1 MGLCCCK
8 DDLECEHC
16 GVPRSYYTNNL
27 HAARKSCR
35 RHSDDNSI
43 NMGYHS
49 WMPTSYTT
57 TIHWIKYLKIKQRDN
72 MVQGYV
78 LEEEVRLPEWS
89 KGSR

>member
-8 DDLECEHC
+8 NDLECEHC

-35 RHSDDNSI
+35 RHNSDGTI
-43 NMGYHS
+43 NMDHHS

-57 TIHWIKYLKIKQRDN
+57 TIQWIKYLKRKQKDN
-72 MVQGYV
+72 MVQGTFWRM
-78 LEEEVRLPEWS
+78 EVRLPEWS